1 MSSQEI
7 LTLIIMTIIIV
18 IIVIVYLFIVD
29 KKCFCIIQ
37 KKKLIKVIY
46 LYKSVNIFFLIN

>member
-29 KKCFCIIQ
+29 KKCFRIIQ
-37 KKKLIKVIY
+37 KKKA
-46 LYKSVNIFFLIN
+46 N